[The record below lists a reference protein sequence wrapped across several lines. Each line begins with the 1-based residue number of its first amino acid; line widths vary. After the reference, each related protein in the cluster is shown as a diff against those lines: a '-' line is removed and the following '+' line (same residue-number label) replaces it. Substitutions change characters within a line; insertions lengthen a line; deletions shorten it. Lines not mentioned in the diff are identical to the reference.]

1 MRVTQSMLSST
12 MLRNLGNSYNKM
24 GQWQE
29 QLSTGSKLLRP
40 SDDPVGVTKA
50 MNYRTQLTQNAQ
62 YDTNLDTATKWL
74 DTTDTALDSV
84 GKAMTRV
91 QELITQAANDTN
103 QTVDREKMLVEI
115 KQIHEEIKDLA
126 NTKIGDDYI
135 FSGTRTNEPAYVDT
149 AVTET
154 GYTDAAGNAV
164 ALKESYT
171 QKDGSTVTT
180 YRNAAGILQA
190 TVTTTA
196 ATPPVT
202 TVTDGDGKAATGPI
216 NIVDEN
222 GATVLTI
229 DNASG
234 AESGTATP
242 GTPTTETK
250 KMPQYLDGMKSSANI
265 EIYNDILLGVNT
277 TEAKKMFS
285 KLDDVFKQIE
295 HVLTGDA
302 NDATYGDKI
311 GALLGGT
318 NSAADKNYTT
328 IQGSIDLILSNRAE
342 VGAKQN
348 RVDMMSDRLALQK
361 ETLTKQQSNV
371 EDVEFEEAI
380 TNLITQES
388 IHRAALSVGGRII
401 QQTLVDFIR

>member
-12 MLRNLGNSYNKM
+12 MLRNLSNSYNKM

-50 MNYRTQLTQNAQ
+50 MSYRTQLTQNAQ
-62 YDTNLDTATKWL
+62 YDENLDTATKWL
-74 DTTDTALDSV
+74 DTTDTSLASV
-84 GKAMTRV
+84 TSAMTRV

-115 KQIHEEIKDLA
+115 KQIQQEIHDLA
-126 NTKIGDDYI
+126 NTKVGDTYL
-135 FSGTRTNEPAYVDT
+135 FSGTRTNEPLY
-149 AVTET
+149 
-154 GYTDAAGNAV
+154 
-164 ALKESYT
+164 K
-171 QKDGSTVTT
+171 KD
-180 YRNAAGILQA
+180 
-190 TVTTTA
+190 
-196 ATPPVT
+196 
-202 TVTDGDGKAATGPI
+202 DATGEI
-216 NIVDEN
+216 TFNGEAGTNIEAPEN
-222 GATVLTI
+222 GF
-229 DNASG
+229 G
-234 AESGTATP
+234 ESV
-242 GTPTTETK
+242 
-250 KMPQYLDGMKSSANI
+250 NI
-265 EIYNDILLGVNT
+265 EIYNDIQLDINT
-277 TEAKKMFS
+277 TGAMKMFS

-302 NDATYGDKI
+302 NDATYGEKI

-361 ETLTKQQSNV
+361 ETLTKQKSNV
-371 EDVEFEEAI
+371 EDVEYEEAI

-388 IHRAALSVGGRII
+388 IHRASLSVGGRII

>member
-74 DTTDTALDSV
+74 DTTDTALDSL

-103 QTVDREKMLVEI
+103 QTVDREKMLLEI
-115 KQIHEEIKDLA
+115 KQIHEEMKDLA
-126 NTKIGDDYI
+126 NTKVGDDYI

-154 GYTDAAGNAV
+154 GYTDGAGNSV
-164 ALKESYT
+164 ALKESYM
-171 QKDGSTVTT
+171 QKDGSTVTM
-180 YRNAAGILQA
+180 YRDGAGVLQA
-190 TVTTTA
+190 TVKTTA

-202 TVTDGDGKAATGPI
+202 TVTDGNGNQATGPI

-222 GATVLTI
+222 EIGR
-229 DNASG
+229 ASCR
-234 AESGTATP
+234 E
-242 GTPTTETK
+242 
-250 KMPQYLDGMKSSANI
+250 
-265 EIYNDILLGVNT
+265 
-277 TEAKKMFS
+277 
-285 KLDDVFKQIE
+285 
-295 HVLTGDA
+295 
-302 NDATYGDKI
+302 
-311 GALLGGT
+311 
-318 NSAADKNYTT
+318 
-328 IQGSIDLILSNRAE
+328 
-342 VGAKQN
+342 
-348 RVDMMSDRLALQK
+348 RV
-361 ETLTKQQSNV
+361 
-371 EDVEFEEAI
+371 
-380 TNLITQES
+380 
-388 IHRAALSVGGRII
+388 
-401 QQTLVDFIR
+401 